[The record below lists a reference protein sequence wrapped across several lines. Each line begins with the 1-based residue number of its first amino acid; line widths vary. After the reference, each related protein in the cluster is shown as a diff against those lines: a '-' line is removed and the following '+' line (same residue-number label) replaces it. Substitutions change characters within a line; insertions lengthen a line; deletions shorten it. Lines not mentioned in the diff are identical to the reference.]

1 MTNTVNIDQQLVV
14 DLNSTMVPG
23 GLPNSPKFYERIIRS
38 KGVAVGAV
46 YHQDGLERAEQTIS
60 EEEALAMAHLFKASP
75 VLYQALTY
83 ARRFMKP
90 EEVNVQYIDDVLAY
104 ARGAKDEPPS

>member
-1 MTNTVNIDQQLVV
+1 MTNTMHADQQLVV

-23 GLPNSPKFYERIIRS
+23 GLPNSPKFFERIIRS

-46 YHQDGLERAEQTIS
+46 YHQEGLDAEQNIS
-60 EEEALAMAHLFKASP
+60 KEEALAMAHLFKASP
-75 VLYQALTY
+75 ILYTALTY

-104 ARGAKDEPPS
+104 ARGAKDEPPI